1 MAGWF
6 SSVSPF
12 EEQVEKATA
21 SSLEDIALNLEIT
34 DLIRSKTVQ
43 PKEAMKLTD
52 TCVKNGGRHFLLEI
66 SSREFMDN
74 LVSLLKTEGPNAL
87 NDSVKTK
94 ILDLIQSWALA
105 TESRSELAYVG
116 ETYRKLQ
123 WDGFQFPPKTELA
136 SSMLDSSAPVRVD
149 DGCYAKLTSKS
160 FNPPG
165 VSNRPGFKSPK
176 TSARM
181 EPRGGRAKA
190 DFDEDLKRALQLSL
204 EDAKGKSSSGY
215 VPQSKPTPRATPS
228 KTNENV
234 NEEEEDSDLKA
245 AIEASLKDMEE
256 QKRKHTAALK
266 NSTSLETPGPG
277 TSATVLPKK
286 DYELTA
292 TEAEKINLLATL
304 VDRLQHQPPGTILR
318 EPQIQELY
326 ESIGALRPK
335 LARTYGE
342 TMSKY
347 DTLLDLHAKL
357 STVVR
362 YYDRMLEERLS
373 NTYAQQTLGAYDS
386 LQPAQSSTN
395 LYPTMSSHISDNQGG
410 AESFYLGSGPDRQFP
425 HAYPPMSRQ
434 SSVDQYEQRSPSA
447 AAGTAPGMY
456 ARPVSQYNP
465 PRQPWNQPTD
475 TSPQIPSPHQNR
487 SLSYSNQPL
496 QHVAVGGQMKQDSA
510 HPTGQQP
517 PFAGGQY
524 PQSPVTFQNS
534 QYSQPIAAAAS
545 SGQQHPPSRT
555 VAEPLASPPPAMQ
568 STPSYAFQGSQKGG
582 PYEPT
587 FDTTSPPVQYTD
599 QYHQPSY
606 HWQQTTS
613 ATQNAYP
620 ARPINGTQISE
631 DTSLPTPQSPYQLP
645 LQPQPKPVEESL
657 IEL

>member
-34 DLIRSKTVQ
+34 DLIRSKT
-43 PKEAMKLTD
+43 LTD

-136 SSMLDSSAPVRVD
+136 SSMLDSSAPPEWID
-149 DGCYAKLTSKS
+149 SDS

-181 EPRGGRAKA
+181 EPRGGRAEA

-204 EDAKGKSSSGY
+204 EDAKGYGRTK
-215 VPQSKPTPRATPS
+215 
-228 KTNENV
+228 
-234 NEEEEDSDLKA
+234 EEAHCCIKELDISRD
-245 AIEASLKDMEE
+245 
-256 QKRKHTAALK
+256 
-266 NSTSLETPGPG
+266 PGPG
-277 TSATVLPKK
+277 TSATVLAKK

-347 DTLLDLHAKL
+347 DLHAKL

-395 LYPTMSSHISDNQGG
+395 LYPSMSSHISDNQGG

-456 ARPVSQYNP
+456 ARPVHSIISLASHGIKQQMPTPKSQA
-465 PRQPWNQPTD
+465 
-475 TSPQIPSPHQNR
+475 PHQNR
-487 SLSYSNQPL
+487 SLSYSYQPL

-517 PFAGGQY
+517 PFAEGQY

>member
-1 MAGWF
+1 MGWF
-6 SSVSPF
+6 SSFHPR
-12 EEQVEKATA
+12 QK
-21 SSLEDIALNLEIT
+21 
-34 DLIRSKTVQ
+34 
-43 PKEAMKLTD
+43 
-52 TCVKNGGRHFLLEI
+52 
-66 SSREFMDN
+66 
-74 LVSLLKTEGPNAL
+74 
-87 NDSVKTK
+87 
-94 ILDLIQSWALA
+94 
-105 TESRSELAYVG
+105 
-116 ETYRKLQ
+116 
-123 WDGFQFPPKTELA
+123 LA
-136 SSMLDSSAPVRVD
+136 SSMLDSSAPPEWID
-149 DGCYAKLTSKS
+149 SDS

-181 EPRGGRAKA
+181 EPRGGRAEA

-228 KTNENV
+228 KTNGNV

-277 TSATVLPKK
+277 TSATVLAKK

-347 DTLLDLHAKL
+347 DLHAKL

-395 LYPTMSSHISDNQGG
+395 LYPSMSSHISDNQGG

-465 PRQPWNQPTD
+465 PRQPWNQPAD
-475 TSPQIPSPHQNR
+475 ANPQIPSPHQNR

-517 PFAGGQY
+517 PFAEGQY